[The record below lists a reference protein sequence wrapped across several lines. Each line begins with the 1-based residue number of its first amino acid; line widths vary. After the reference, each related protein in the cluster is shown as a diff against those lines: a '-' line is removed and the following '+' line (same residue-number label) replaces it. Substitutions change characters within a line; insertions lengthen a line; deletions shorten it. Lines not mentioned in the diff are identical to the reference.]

1 MYRMDSEALKLS
13 PFVTALGLAI
23 YIIRHA
29 ISCRDTHGKS
39 LLGFLHLP
47 IGNGAINCFRG
58 KGASRDML
66 LAPSDAQ
73 ASVLINAD
81 LRKINP
87 NGSLLATGL
96 PPLQSRSESGRPANI
111 NPHSL
116 AERTP

>member
-13 PFVTALGLAI
+13 PFVTASGLAI

-29 ISCRDTHGKS
+29 ISCRDTYGKS
-39 LLGFLHLP
+39 RPGSRHLP

-58 KGASRDML
+58 KGLSRDVL
-66 LAPSDAQ
+66 IAPSDAQ
-73 ASVLINAD
+73 ASVLISAY

-87 NGSLLATGL
+87 IGSRLATGL
-96 PPLQSRSESGRPANI
+96 PPLQSRNESGRPANI